1 MGYDI
6 TKMSKYIILG
16 YPIIK
21 PIDGILI
28 HTINLKKIM
37 LCIYIYTWVCL
48 RIGNP
53 NNCWPIILGLLAW
66 QFWGTPP
73 FSDTPQ
79 RHTKA
84 MRQYPD
90 TLANLKITGKA

>member
-37 LCIYIYTWVCL
+37 LCIYIYMGL
-48 RIGNP
+48 SENREPKQLLANHS
-53 NNCWPIILGLLAW
+53 WPLDMAILGYTAI
-66 QFWGTPP
+66 F
-73 FSDTPQ
+73 
-79 RHTKA
+79 RHTTKA
-84 MRQYPD
+84 YKGYASIP
-90 TLANLKITGKA
+90 